1 MFPTSWQ
8 RCVKP
13 TMTHNI
19 HTKWPQSQWAV
30 SLPETSVKQA
40 SRAGLFFTFP
50 PSASIIGCKF
60 HPFSQPEW
68 RRLVNLSVTSG
79 IISPCVSLVYIWIK
93 PSYRRTTEN
102 VTPSNTRL
110 HLRTSARI
118 PINAKSAKTKHLCL
132 FMDRS
137 ISIKRMSRKSDCST
151 CIRNKH
157 PSEH

>member
-8 RCVKP
+8 RCDKP
-13 TMTHNI
+13 AMTHDI
-19 HTKWPQSQWAV
+19 HTKWRQSQWDV
-30 SLPETSVKQA
+30 SLPETSVEQA
-40 SRAGLFFTFP
+40 SRAALFFTFP

-68 RRLVNLSVTSG
+68 RRLVNLCVTSG

-93 PSYRRTTEN
+93 PSYLRTTEN
-102 VTPSNTRL
+102 VTLSNTWL
-110 HLRTSARI
+110 HLITTARI
-118 PINAKSAKTKHLCL
+118 PINAISAKTL

-137 ISIKRMSRKSDCST
+137 NSIKRMSRKSDCST

-157 PSEH
+157 PCEH